1 MSGKQ
6 KRNHLFAVD
15 VDELRHAALPAQR
28 TVASSE
34 QDRFM
39 DESAQR
45 KIGLILSG
53 GGARAAYQVG
63 VLKAISQLLPRDAV
77 NPFPILCGTSAGAIN
92 AAVLAVYATRF
103 REGVKRLTLVWKMF
117 RPDMVYRSDAR
128 GILMSSAHWF
138 AAMLLGGLGKYNPTS
153 LLDSSP
159 LRQLLERYVPCDRIQ
174 DSIDA
179 GVLRALCVT
188 ASGYTTGEAVSFYQ
202 GAPDLSSWR
211 RARRVGSAAN
221 ITVAHL
227 LASAA
232 IPFVFPAIKVN
243 REYFGDGSTGQL
255 APISPALH
263 LGADRVLV
271 IGVRE
276 PTADDEPRQRAET
289 YPSLAE
295 VAGHVLNSIF
305 LESLE
310 ADLERLQRINK
321 TISVINPA
329 DRDRAGIQLRP
340 VEVLVIAPSADLG
353 ELAQHYAHYLPRPV
367 RFLLRGIG
375 VKNHSGASLL
385 SYLLFEKM
393 YCRKLIS
400 LGYADTM
407 QRKTEVMEF
416 LDLNSPQTCRSRAY

>member
-1 MSGKQ
+1 M
-6 KRNHLFAVD
+6 
-15 VDELRHAALPAQR
+15 AL
-28 TVASSE
+28 SE
-34 QDRFM
+34 QDRFV
-39 DESAQR
+39 DEPLRR

-92 AAVLAVYATRF
+92 ATVLAIYATRF

-128 GILMSSAHWF
+128 GMLMSSAHWF
-138 AAMLLGGLGKYNPTS
+138 AAMVLGGLGKYNPTS

-159 LRQLLERYVPCDRIQ
+159 LHQLLERYVPCDKIQ

-179 GVLRALCVT
+179 GALRALCVT
-188 ASGYTTGEAVSFYQ
+188 ASGYTSGEAVSFYQ
-202 GAPDLSSWR
+202 GTADLRPWK
-211 RARRVGSAAN
+211 RARRVGSATK
-221 ITVAHL
+221 ITAAHL

-232 IPFVFPAIKVN
+232 IPFVFPAVKVN

-271 IGVRE
+271 IGVRQPDSE
-276 PTADDEPRQRAET
+276 DTPRSRVES

-310 ADLERLQRINK
+310 ADLERLQRINR
-321 TISVINPA
+321 TISVISPE
-329 DRDRAGIQLRP
+329 DRERAGIQLRP
-340 VEVLVIAPSADLG
+340 VEVLVIAPSVDLG
-353 ELAQHYAHYLPRPV
+353 ELAQQYSHYLPRPV
-367 RFLLRGIG
+367 RLLLRGIG

-385 SYLLFEKM
+385 SYLLFEKA

-407 QRKTEVMEF
+407 QRKTEVMRF
-416 LDLNSPQTCRSRAY
+416 LHLQP

>member
-1 MSGKQ
+1 M
-6 KRNHLFAVD
+6 
-15 VDELRHAALPAQR
+15 DELA
-28 TVASSE
+28 E
-34 QDRFM
+34 
-39 DESAQR
+39 R

-77 NPFPILCGTSAGAIN
+77 NPFPIICGTSAGAIN

-117 RPDMVYRSDAR
+117 RPEMVYRSDAR
-128 GILMSSAHWF
+128 GILTSSAHWF

-159 LRQLLERYVPCDRIQ
+159 LRQLIQRYVPCEKIQ
-174 DSIDA
+174 DAIDA
-179 GVLRALCVT
+179 GALRALCVT
-188 ASGYTTGEAVSFYQ
+188 ASGYTTGHAVSFYQ
-202 GAPDLSSWR
+202 GAADLRSWK
-211 RARRVGSAAN
+211 RARRMGSATR
-221 ITVAHL
+221 ITVDHL

-232 IPFVFPAIKVN
+232 IPFVFPAIKLN

-271 IGVRE
+271 IGVRQ
-276 PTADDEPRQRAET
+276 TSSDEPARQRAKT

-310 ADLERLQRINK
+310 ADLERLRRINR
-321 TISVINPA
+321 TISVISPE
-329 DRDRAGIQLRP
+329 DRARAGIHLRP
-340 VEVLVIAPSADLG
+340 VDVLVIAPSADLG
-353 ELAQHYAHYLPRPV
+353 ELAQTYARYLPRPV
-367 RFLLRGIG
+367 RFLLRGVG

-385 SYLLFEKM
+385 SYLLFEKA

-407 QRKTEVMEF
+407 QRKAEVMNF
-416 LDLNSPQTCRSRAY
+416 LGL

>member
-1 MSGKQ
+1 MALSG
-6 KRNHLFAVD
+6 
-15 VDELRHAALPAQR
+15 
-28 TVASSE
+28 
-34 QDRFM
+34 QDRFV
-39 DESAQR
+39 DEPLRR

-92 AAVLAVYATRF
+92 ATVLAIYATRF

-128 GILMSSAHWF
+128 GMLMSSAHWF
-138 AAMLLGGLGKYNPTS
+138 AAMVLGGLGKYNPTS

-159 LRQLLERYVPCDRIQ
+159 LHQLLERYVPCDKIQ

-179 GVLRALCVT
+179 GALRALCVT
-188 ASGYTTGEAVSFYQ
+188 ASGYTSGEAVSFYQ
-202 GAPDLSSWR
+202 GTADLRPWK
-211 RARRVGSAAN
+211 RARRVGSATK
-221 ITVAHL
+221 ITAAHL

-232 IPFVFPAIKVN
+232 IPFVFPAVKVN

-271 IGVRE
+271 IGVRQPDSE
-276 PTADDEPRQRAET
+276 DTPRSRVES

-310 ADLERLQRINK
+310 ADLERLQRINR
-321 TISVINPA
+321 TISVISPE
-329 DRDRAGIQLRP
+329 DRERAGIQLRP
-340 VEVLVIAPSADLG
+340 VEVLVIAPSVDLG
-353 ELAQHYAHYLPRPV
+353 ELAQQYSHYLPRPV
-367 RFLLRGIG
+367 RLLLRGIG

-385 SYLLFEKM
+385 SYLLFEKA

-407 QRKTEVMEF
+407 QRKTEVMRF
-416 LDLNSPQTCRSRAY
+416 LHLQP

>member
-1 MSGKQ
+1 M
-6 KRNHLFAVD
+6 
-15 VDELRHAALPAQR
+15 
-28 TVASSE
+28 
-34 QDRFM
+34 
-39 DESAQR
+39 
-45 KIGLILSG
+45 ILSG

-117 RPDMVYRSDAR
+117 RPEMVYRSDAR
-128 GILMSSAHWF
+128 GILTSSAHWF

-159 LRQLLERYVPCDRIQ
+159 LRQLIQRYVPCEKIQ
-174 DSIDA
+174 DAIDA
-179 GVLRALCVT
+179 GALRALCVT
-188 ASGYTTGEAVSFYQ
+188 ASGYTTGHAVSFYQ
-202 GAPDLSSWR
+202 GAADLRSWK
-211 RARRVGSAAN
+211 RARRMGSATR
-221 ITVAHL
+221 ITVDHL

-232 IPFVFPAIKVN
+232 IPFVFPAIKLN

-271 IGVRE
+271 IGVRQ
-276 PTADDEPRQRAET
+276 TSSDEPARQRAKT

-310 ADLERLQRINK
+310 ADLERLRRINR
-321 TISVINPA
+321 TISVISPE
-329 DRDRAGIQLRP
+329 DRARAGIHLRP
-340 VEVLVIAPSADLG
+340 VDVLVIAPSADLG
-353 ELAQHYAHYLPRPV
+353 ELAQTYARYLPRPV
-367 RFLLRGIG
+367 RFLLRGVG

-385 SYLLFEKM
+385 SYLLFEKA

-407 QRKTEVMEF
+407 QRKAEVMNF
-416 LDLNSPQTCRSRAY
+416 LGL

>member
-1 MSGKQ
+1 M
-6 KRNHLFAVD
+6 
-15 VDELRHAALPAQR
+15 AL
-28 TVASSE
+28 SE
-34 QDRFM
+34 QDRFV
-39 DESAQR
+39 DEPLRR

-138 AAMLLGGLGKYNPTS
+138 AAMVLGGLGKYNPTS

-159 LRQLLERYVPCDRIQ
+159 LHQLLARYVPCDKIQ

-179 GVLRALCVT
+179 GALRALCVT
-188 ASGYTTGEAVSFYQ
+188 ASGYTSGEAVSFYQ
-202 GAPDLSSWR
+202 GTEDLRPWK
-211 RARRVGSAAN
+211 RARRVGSVAK
-221 ITVAHL
+221 ITAAHL

-232 IPFVFPAIKVN
+232 IPFIFPAVKVN

-271 IGVRE
+271 IGVRQPDSE
-276 PTADDEPRQRAET
+276 DTPRPRVES

-310 ADLERLQRINK
+310 ADLERLQRINR
-321 TISVINPA
+321 TISAISPD
-329 DRDRAGIQLRP
+329 DRQRAGIQLRP
-340 VEVLVIAPSADLG
+340 VEVLVIAPSIDLG
-353 ELAQHYAHYLPRPV
+353 DLAQRYAHYLPRPV

-385 SYLLFEKM
+385 SYLLFEKT

-407 QRKTEVMEF
+407 QRKGEVMKF
-416 LDLNSPQTCRSRAY
+416 LGLS

>member
-1 MSGKQ
+1 M
-6 KRNHLFAVD
+6 
-15 VDELRHAALPAQR
+15 AL
-28 TVASSE
+28 SE
-34 QDRFM
+34 QDRFV
-39 DESAQR
+39 DEPLRR

-138 AAMLLGGLGKYNPTS
+138 AAMVLGGLGKYNPTS

-159 LRQLLERYVPCDRIQ
+159 LHQLLARYVPCDKIQ

-179 GVLRALCVT
+179 GALRALCVT
-188 ASGYTTGEAVSFYQ
+188 ASGYTSGEAVSFYQ
-202 GAPDLSSWR
+202 GTEDLRPWK
-211 RARRVGSAAN
+211 RARRVGSAAR
-221 ITVAHL
+221 ITAAHL

-232 IPFVFPAIKVN
+232 IPFIFPAVKVN

-271 IGVRE
+271 IGVRQPDSE
-276 PTADDEPRQRAET
+276 DTPRPRVES

-310 ADLERLQRINK
+310 ADLERLQRINR
-321 TISVINPA
+321 TISAISPD
-329 DRDRAGIQLRP
+329 DRQRAGIQLRP
-340 VEVLVIAPSADLG
+340 VEVLVIAPSIDLG
-353 ELAQHYAHYLPRPV
+353 DLAQRYAHYLPRPV

-385 SYLLFEKM
+385 SYLLFEKT

-407 QRKTEVMEF
+407 QRKGEVMKF
-416 LDLNSPQTCRSRAY
+416 LGLS